1 MHRKK
6 RETASHLQ
14 TAPEKIQKILARTGL
29 GSRREI
35 EEWIQSGRV
44 TMNGKT
50 AQLGMRASEKDKL
63 AVDGKPVFW
72 KLAEAFKTRILIY
85 YKPEGVICTRSD
97 PQGRPTVFEQLPR
110 IAKGRWIS
118 IGRLDINT
126 LGLLILTNNGE
137 LAHRMMH
144 PSFQIERE
152 YAVRVFGEVQ
162 PEVLTR
168 LKSGVELEDGN
179 AHFETIEDA
188 GGSGLNHWYHVTLKE
203 GRCRLV
209 RRLWESQD
217 VQVSRLMRVRYG
229 NISLPRGLRA
239 GRWEE
244 LEDNTVEALEALVF
258 PEKAK
263 QRKSRTLRRSQ
274 NPFKRSSAPKNPRGS
289 FLRKQGPHKKPNHQP
304 KPG

>member
-1 MHRKK
+1 MYRKK
-6 RETASHLQ
+6 TEEPIQPVL
-14 TAPEKIQKILARTGL
+14 PEKLQKILARTGL

-35 EEWIQSGRV
+35 EEWIQNGRV
-44 TMNGKT
+44 TINGQL

-72 KLAEAFKTRILIY
+72 KLPEAFKTRILIY

-97 PQGRPTVFEQLPR
+97 PQGRPTVFEQLPK
-110 IAKGRWIS
+110 IAKGRWVS

-144 PSFQIERE
+144 PSFQVERE
-152 YAVRVFGEVQ
+152 YAVRVFGEVE
-162 PEVLTR
+162 PGILTQ
-168 LKSGVELEDGN
+168 LKTGVELEDGN

-188 GGSGLNHWYHVTLKE
+188 GGSGINHWYHVTLKE

-209 RRLWESQD
+209 RRLWESQN
-217 VQVSRLMRVRYG
+217 VQVSRLLRVRYG
-229 NISLPRGLRA
+229 NIALPRGLRA

-244 LEDNTVEALEALVF
+244 LEKPAIERLEALVF
-258 PEKAK
+258 PEKAPHK
-263 QRKSRTLRRSQ
+263 KETSHRRPQNRFKKPSR
-274 NPFKRSSAPKNPRGS
+274 APQKPRGS
-289 FLRKQGPHKKPNHQP
+289 FARKQNTRGAT
-304 KPG
+304 